1 MAVRV
6 MRAARI
12 ARLAATYDNVAERD
26 AAQRPMSQVG
36 CTRKSAGARSLFVD
50 SQDARADSVRRA

>member
-1 MAVRV
+1 MAVRA

-36 CTRKSAGARSLFVD
+36 CTRKSA
-50 SQDARADSVRRA
+50 RA